1 MSLSVPGLRMP
12 LRFLRGGYMWLAL
25 TVVALAS
32 GVALVAATDL
42 VNRAVLRAFMEIIDT
57 MAGRAALQVSA
68 GEGALFP
75 EAIAEKIAA
84 VPGVE
89 VAVPAVEATAF
100 VADGTGELITI
111 QGVDIAREEAVRV
124 YEAED
129 AKGLAIDDPLFFLAQ
144 PDSIVLTRAFAA
156 RRGLQLED
164 PITLETP
171 TGRRRFVVRGLLQPT
186 GVARAYGGNL
196 AVMDLWAAEEAF
208 AKAGFVTRVDI
219 VAAKDAD
226 LTRLGAAVATVLPQ
240 GLRVERPVQRKDDLS
255 RVVRSLQLM
264 LQGVSLVALVAA
276 FLIAFNRLATVYE
289 TRSWQVGVLLAVGL
303 TGRTVWWELVKEAL
317 VLGAVGVALGLPLG
331 ILIGRIALPFVAETT
346 AISMKLVAP
355 EAALGVTLPSLLI
368 AATLGMVA
376 ALLAASLPAWRAA
389 RLEVVQTLRARGVEQ
404 ASEPTSFSWAIRGA
418 VVVALA
424 LTLIVQMFTRSGV
437 LGLVAT
443 GLMAVGTALAARPL
457 VHLVER
463 PVVSALRVLGGPA
476 GRFATA
482 IVTRN
487 PRRTALTVATLG
499 VGLGSVLWIAMLAH
513 SLESSVVETLGR
525 AMNSDLIISSMYEG
539 AGSVEA
545 PVDDRLLTHLA
556 AVPGVEAVAAER
568 AVDWHHAGGPIAIM
582 ALDPRYLRERRFGE
596 WSLNGDKLPDAWE
609 KVARGEAV
617 TVSSNFVLHI
627 GAKVGEPITLETPSG
642 PLTLPVAGITTDF
655 LSPRGTVKM
664 SRALYERLWHDAHI
678 THAFVQLAPGAEVN
692 VVRRIIASRLGRTY
706 GLRILTAGQLR
717 EYFGDLVRRGFAPSG
732 VLTVLVLLIVL
743 AGMADT
749 LAASVVERTR
759 EFGAIRAVGVE
770 RRHLRR
776 MVVLEGLTLGV
787 LGLILA
793 IGAGLGLGVIWVNAT
808 FPYLLGWVLE
818 LRFPWQ
824 RLLTASGA
832 AIAVSLLA
840 GFLPAMHAS
849 RLEPAAALR
858 YE

>member
-1 MSLSVPGLRMP
+1 MLTAPGLRMP
-12 LRFLRGGYMWLAL
+12 LRFLRGGYMWLLL
-25 TVVALAS
+25 TIVALAS
-32 GVALVAATDL
+32 GVALVAASDL
-42 VNRAVLRAFMEIIDT
+42 VNRAVLRAFVEIIDT

-75 EAIAEKIAA
+75 EEVAERVRA

-89 VAVPAVEATAF
+89 IAVPVLEATAF
-100 VADGTGELITI
+100 VADESGELITI

-124 YEAED
+124 YEAQD

-144 PDSIVLTRAFAA
+144 PDSIVLTRAFAT
-156 RRGLQLED
+156 RRKLGLED
-164 PITLETP
+164 AITLETP
-171 TGRRRFVVRGLLQPT
+171 TGRRRFVIRGLLEPT

-208 AKAGFVTRVDI
+208 ARAGFVTRVDV
-219 VAAKDAD
+219 VAAHDEDPEHLSSAI
-226 LTRLGAAVATVLPQ
+226 ASVLPP
-240 GLRVERPVQRKDDLS
+240 GLRVQPPVQRKDDLT
-255 RVVRSLQLM
+255 RIVRSLQLM

-289 TRSWQVGVLLAVGL
+289 GRAWQVGVLLAVGL

-331 ILIGRIALPFVAETT
+331 ILVGRIALPFVAETT

-355 EAALGVTLPSLLI
+355 EAALGVTLPSLGL

-389 RLEVVQTLRARGVEQ
+389 RLEVVQTLRTRGVEQ
-404 ASEPTSFSWAIRGA
+404 ASGQTRLGWIVRAG
-418 VVVALA
+418 VVAA
-424 LTLIVQMFTRSGV
+424 LLVTLLVQMITRSGV
-437 LGLVAT
+437 LGLVST
-443 GLMAVGTALAARPL
+443 GLIAVGTALAARPL

-463 PVVSALRVLGGPA
+463 PVISALRVLGGPA

-482 IVTRN
+482 IITRN

-513 SLESSVVETLGR
+513 SLEGSVVDTLGR
-525 AMNSDLIISSMYEG
+525 AMNADLIVSSMHEG

-556 AVPGVEAVAAER
+556 AVPGVQAVAGER

-582 ALDPRYLRERRFGE
+582 ALDPAYLRSRTFGE
-596 WSLNGDKLPDAWE
+596 WTLNGDRMPDAWE
-609 KVARGEAV
+609 LVAQGRAV
-617 TVSSNFVLHI
+617 TVSSNFLLHI
-627 GAKVGEPITLETPSG
+627 GARVGEPITLETPSG

-664 SRALYERLWHDAHI
+664 SRELYEKLWHDGHI
-678 THAFVQLAPGAEVN
+678 THAFVRVDPGADVHA
-692 VVRRIIASRLGRTY
+692 VHAAIGSRLGRTY

-717 EYFGDLVRRGFAPSG
+717 EYFAGLVRRGFAPSA

-787 LGLILA
+787 LGLVLA
-793 IGAGLGLGVIWVNAT
+793 VGAGLGLGVLWVNAT

-824 RLLTASGA
+824 RLIAAVAA
-832 AIAVSLLA
+832 AIGVSLAA
-840 GFLPAMHAS
+840 GLLPALRAS

-858 YE
+858 HE

>member
-1 MSLSVPGLRMP
+1 MVTAPGLRMP

-32 GVALVAATDL
+32 GVALVCAIDL
-42 VNRAVLRAFMEIIDT
+42 VNRAVLRAFVEIIDT
-57 MAGRAALQVSA
+57 MAGRASLQVSA

-75 EAIAEKIAA
+75 EEIADKVRA

-89 VAVPAVEATAF
+89 VAVPVVEATAF
-100 VADGTGELITI
+100 VADEGELITV

-124 YEAED
+124 YEAQD

-144 PDSIVLTRAFAA
+144 PDSIVLTRAFAN
-156 RRGLQLED
+156 RRNLKLED
-164 PITLETP
+164 AITLETP
-171 TGRRRFVVRGLLQPT
+171 TGRRRFVIRGLLEPT
-186 GVARAYGGNL
+186 GVARAFGGNL
-196 AVMDLWAAEEAF
+196 AVMDLWAAEEVF
-208 AKAGFVTRVDI
+208 ARAGFVTRVDI
-219 VAAKDAD
+219 VAARDQD
-226 LTRLGAAVATVLPQ
+226 PERLSAAVASVLPA
-240 GLRVERPVQRKDDLS
+240 GLRVEPPVQRKNDLT
-255 RVVRSLQLM
+255 RIVRSLQLM

-289 TRSWQVGVLLAVGL
+289 GRAWQVGVLLAVGL
-303 TGRTVWWELVKEAL
+303 NGRTVWWELVKEAL

-331 ILIGRIALPFVAETT
+331 ILVGRIALPFVAETT

-355 EAALGVTLPSLLI
+355 EAALGVTLPSLVL
-368 AATLGMVA
+368 ATTLGMVA
-376 ALLAASLPAWRAA
+376 ALLAASLPAWRAS
-389 RLEVVQTLRARGVEQ
+389 RLEVVQTLRTRGVEQ
-404 ASEPTSFSWAIRGA
+404 ASGQTRVGWLVRAG
-418 VVVALA
+418 VVVALV
-424 LTLIVQMFTRSGV
+424 LTLVVQMLTRSGV
-437 LGLVAT
+437 LGLVST
-443 GLMAVGTALAARPL
+443 GLIAVGTALAARPL

-463 PVVSALRVLGGPA
+463 PVISALRVLGGPA

-513 SLESSVVETLGR
+513 SLEGSVVDTLGR
-525 AMNSDLIISSMYEG
+525 AMSADLIVSSMYEG
-539 AGSVEA
+539 AGAVEA
-545 PVDDRLLTHLA
+545 PVSDRLLTHLA
-556 AVPGVEAVAAER
+556 AVPGVHAVAGER

-582 ALDPRYLRERRFGE
+582 ALDPSYLRGRTFGE
-596 WSLNGDKLPDAWE
+596 WTLNGDRMQDAWE
-609 KVARGEAV
+609 LVARGEAV
-617 TVSSNFVLHI
+617 TVSSNFLLHI
-627 GAKVGEPITLETPSG
+627 GARVGQPITIETPSG

-664 SRALYERLWHDAHI
+664 SRELYERLWHDGNI
-678 THAFVQLAPGAEVN
+678 THAFV
-692 VVRRIIASRLGRTY
+692 RIDDHANLHAVQAAIASRLGRTY

-717 EYFGDLVRRGFAPSG
+717 DYFAGLVRRGFAPSR

-759 EFGAIRAVGVE
+759 EFGAVRAVGVE

-793 IGAGLGLGVIWVNAT
+793 IGAGIGLGVLWVNAT

-818 LRFPWQ
+818 LRFPWG
-824 RLLTASGA
+824 RIVTAIVA
-832 AIAVSLLA
+832 AIGVSLAA
-840 GFLPAMHAS
+840 GLLPALRAS

-858 YE
+858 HE

>member
-1 MSLSVPGLRMP
+1 MLTAPGLRMP

-57 MAGRAALQVSA
+57 MAGRAVLQVSA

-75 EAIAEKIAA
+75 EDVAEKIRA

-89 VAVPAVEATAF
+89 VAAPAIEATAF
-100 VADGTGELITI
+100 VADETGELITI
-111 QGVDIAREEAVRV
+111 QGVDIGREEAVRV
-124 YEAED
+124 YEAQD
-129 AKGLAIDDPLFFLAQ
+129 AKGLTIDDPLFFLAQ
-144 PDSIVLTRAFAA
+144 PDSIVLTHAFAT
-156 RRGLQLED
+156 RRGLKIDD

-171 TGRRRFVVRGLLQPT
+171 TGRRRLVVRGLLQPT

-196 AVMDLWAAEEAF
+196 AIMDLWAAEEVF
-208 AKAGFVTRVDI
+208 AKAGFVTRIDV
-219 VAAKDAD
+219 VAAKDTD
-226 LTRLGAAVATVLPQ
+226 PVRLQEAVASVLPP
-240 GLRVERPVQRKDDLS
+240 GLRVERPLQRKEDLS
-255 RVVRSLQLM
+255 RIVRSLQLM

-289 TRSWQVGVLLAVGL
+289 ARSWQVGVLLAVGL

-355 EAALGVTLPSLLI
+355 EATLGVTASSLVL
-368 AATLGMVA
+368 AAALGMVA
-376 ALLAASLPAWRAA
+376 SLLAASLPAWRAA
-389 RLEVVQTLRARGVEQ
+389 RLEVVQTLRTRGVEH
-404 ASEPTSFSWAIRGA
+404 ASEPTRVGWIVRGG
-418 VVVALA
+418 VVVALIV
-424 LTLIVQMFTRSGV
+424 TLIVQMITRSGV
-437 LGLVAT
+437 LGLVTT
-443 GLMAVGTALAARPL
+443 GLIAIGTALAARPL
-457 VHLVER
+457 VQAVER
-463 PVVSALRVLGGPA
+463 PVITALRVLGGPA

-513 SLESSVVETLGR
+513 SLERSVVDTLGR
-525 AMNSDLIISSMYEG
+525 AMNADLIISSMHEG

-545 PVDDRLLTHLA
+545 PVDDRLLTNLA
-556 AVPGVEAVAAER
+556 AIPGVQAVAAER

-582 ALDPRYLRERRFGE
+582 ALDPSYLRENRFGE
-596 WSLNGDKLPDAWE
+596 WTLDGDKMPDAWE

-664 SRALYERLWHDAHI
+664 SRALYESLWHDGHI
-678 THAFVQLAPGAEVN
+678 THAFVQLEHGADVN
-692 VVRRIIASRLGRTY
+692 TVRSAIAARLGRTY
-706 GLRILTAGQLR
+706 GLRILTAVQLR

-793 IGAGLGLGVIWVNAT
+793 IGAGLGLGVVWVNAT

-832 AIAVSLLA
+832 AIVVSLVA
-840 GFLPAMHAS
+840 GFLPALHAS

>member
-1 MSLSVPGLRMP
+1 MLTAPGLRMP

-32 GVALVAATDL
+32 GVALVAAIDL
-42 VNRAVLRAFMEIIDT
+42 VNRAVLRAFVEIIDT

-75 EAIAEKIAA
+75 EDVADKVRA

-89 VAVPAVEATAF
+89 VAVPVVEATAF
-100 VADGTGELITI
+100 VADESGELITV

-124 YEAED
+124 YEAQD

-144 PDSIVLTRAFAA
+144 PDSIVLTRAFAT
-156 RRGLQLED
+156 RRKLNLD
-164 PITLETP
+164 DAITLETP
-171 TGRRRFVVRGLLQPT
+171 TGRRRFVIRGLLEPR

-196 AVMDLWAAEEAF
+196 AVMDLWAAEEVF
-208 AKAGFVTRVDI
+208 ARAGFVTRVDI
-219 VAAKDAD
+219 VAAHDEDPA
-226 LTRLGAAVATVLPQ
+226 RLSAAIASVLPP
-240 GLRVERPVQRKDDLS
+240 GLRVEPPVQRKNDLT
-255 RVVRSLQLM
+255 RIVRSLQLM

-289 TRSWQVGVLLAVGL
+289 ARAWQVGVLLAVGL

-331 ILIGRIALPFVAETT
+331 ILVGRIALPFVAETT

-355 EAALGVTLPSLLI
+355 EADLGVALPSLLL
-368 AATLGMVA
+368 ATTLGMVA
-376 ALLAASLPAWRAA
+376 ALLAASLPAWRAS
-389 RLEVVQTLRARGVEQ
+389 RLEVVQTLRTRGVEQ
-404 ASEPTSFSWAIRGA
+404 ASGQTRVGWLVRAG
-418 VVVALA
+418 VVVALL
-424 LTLIVQMFTRSGV
+424 LTLLVQMLTRSGV
-437 LGLVAT
+437 LGLVST
-443 GLMAVGTALAARPL
+443 GLIAVGTALAARPL
-457 VHLVER
+457 LQLVER
-463 PVVSALRVLGGPA
+463 PVISALRVLGGPA

-513 SLESSVVETLGR
+513 SLEGSVVDTLGR
-525 AMNSDLIISSMYEG
+525 AMNADLIVSSMHEG

-556 AVPGVEAVAAER
+556 AVPSVHAVAGER

-582 ALDPRYLRERRFGE
+582 ALDPSYLRSRTFGE
-596 WSLNGDKLPDAWE
+596 WTLNGDRMPDAWE
-609 KVARGEAV
+609 LVARGAAV

-627 GAKVGEPITLETPSG
+627 GARVGQPITLETPSG

-664 SRALYERLWHDAHI
+664 SRELYEKLWHDGHI
-678 THAFVQLAPGAEVN
+678 THAFVRIDANADARA
-692 VVRRIIASRLGRTY
+692 VRAAIASRLGRTY

-717 EYFGDLVRRGFAPSG
+717 EYFAGLVRRGFAPSG

-743 AGMADT
+743 VGMADT

-759 EFGAIRAVGVE
+759 EFGAVRAVGVE

-787 LGLILA
+787 LGLVLA
-793 IGAGLGLGVIWVNAT
+793 IGAGVGLGVLWVHAT
-808 FPYLLGWVLE
+808 FPYMLGWVLE

-824 RLLTASGA
+824 RLLLALA
-832 AIAVSLLA
+832 ATIGVSLAA
-840 GFLPAMHAS
+840 GLLPALRAS

-858 YE
+858 HE

>member
-1 MSLSVPGLRMP
+1 MQTPLGLRMP
-12 LRFLRGGYMWLAL
+12 LRFLRGGWMWFAL

-32 GVALVAATDL
+32 GVALVAASDL
-42 VNRAVLRAFMEIIDT
+42 VNRAVLRAFVEVIDT

-68 GEGALFP
+68 GDRALFP
-75 EAIAEKIAA
+75 ESVAETVRA

-89 VAVPAVEATAF
+89 LAVPVLEATAF
-100 VADGTGELITI
+100 VADGRGDLLTI

-124 YEAED
+124 YEAHD
-129 AKGLAIDDPLFFLAQ
+129 AAGPTIEDPLFFLAQ
-144 PDSIVLTRAFAA
+144 PDSIVLTRAFAT
-156 RRGLQLED
+156 RRGLRMED

-171 TGRRRFVVRGLLQPT
+171 TGRRRFVVRGLLEPT

-208 AKAGFVTRVDI
+208 ARPGFITRVDI
-219 VAAKDAD
+219 VPARDVDLATLADAVAAVLPAGLRVKPPAQRKAD
-226 LTRLGAAVATVLPQ
+226 LTR
-240 GLRVERPVQRKDDLS
+240 
-255 RVVRSLQLM
+255 VVSSLQLM
-264 LQGVSLVALVAA
+264 LRGVSLVALVAA

-289 TRSWQVGVLLAVGL
+289 TRAWQVGVLLAVGL
-303 TGRTVWWELVKEAL
+303 PVRTVWWELVKEAL
-317 VLGAVGVALGLPLG
+317 ILGAAGVVFGLPLG
-331 ILIGRIALPFVAETT
+331 ILVGRIALPFVAETT
-346 AISMKLVAP
+346 AINVKLVAP
-355 EAALGVTLPSLLI
+355 EAELGVALPSLVM
-368 AATLGMVA
+368 AALLGMVA

-389 RLEVVQTLRARGVEQ
+389 RLEVVHTLRTRGVEQ
-404 ASEPTSFSWAIRGA
+404 AGGQGRVGWVVRA
-418 VVVALA
+418 VIVVALVVV
-424 LTLIVQMFTRSGV
+424 LFVQTMARSGV
-437 LGLVAT
+437 WGLVAT
-443 GLMAVGTALAARPL
+443 GLIAIGTALAARPL
-457 VHLVER
+457 VQLVER

-513 SLESSVVETLGR
+513 SLETSVVETLGR
-525 AMNSDLIISSMYEG
+525 AMSSDLIVSSMYEG
-539 AGSVEA
+539 AGAVEA

-556 AVPGVEAVAAER
+556 AVPGVAAVAGER

-582 ALDPRYLRERRFGE
+582 ALDPSYLRSQSFGE
-596 WSLNGDKLPDAWE
+596 WELHGDHLPDAWGL
-609 KVARGEAV
+609 VARGEAV
-617 TVSSNFVLHI
+617 TVSSNFVLHV
-627 GAKVGEPITLETPSG
+627 GAKVGERITLDTPSG
-642 PLTLPVAGITTDF
+642 PLRIQVAGITTDF
-655 LSPRGTVKM
+655 LSPRGTVKI
-664 SRALYERLWHDAHI
+664 SRELYAKHWHDRQI
-678 THAFVQLAPGAEVN
+678 THAFVRLRDGAELAK
-692 VVRRIIASRLGRTY
+692 VRNAIASRLGRTY
-706 GLRILTAGQLR
+706 GLRILTAAQLR
-717 EYFGDLVRRGFAPSG
+717 EYFGGLVRRAFALSG
-732 VLTVLVLLIVL
+732 VLTAVVLLIVL

-759 EFGAIRAVGVE
+759 EFGVVRAVGVE

-787 LGLILA
+787 LGLMLA
-793 IGAGLGLGVIWVNAT
+793 VGAGLLLGVLWVNAT

-824 RLLTASGA
+824 RLLTAVAA
-832 AIAVSLLA
+832 AIGVSLAA
-840 GFLPAMHAS
+840 GLLPALRAG

>member
-1 MSLSVPGLRMP
+1 MLTLRMP

-32 GVALVAATDL
+32 GVALVAAVDL

-57 MAGRAALQVSA
+57 MAGRATLQVSA

-75 EAIAEKIAA
+75 EDVVERIRA
-84 VPGVE
+84 VPGDD

-100 VADGTGELITI
+100 VADETGELITV

-156 RRGLQLED
+156 RRGLKLDD

-171 TGRRRFVVRGLLQPT
+171 TGRRRFVIRGLLQPT

-196 AVMDLWAAEEAF
+196 AVMDLWAAEEVF
-208 AKAGFVTRVDI
+208 AKAGYVTRIDI
-219 VAAKDAD
+219 VAARDAD
-226 LTRLGAAVATVLPQ
+226 PTRLSAGVAAVLPP

-255 RVVRSLQLM
+255 RIVRSLQLM

-289 TRSWQVGVLLAVGL
+289 MRSWQVGVLLAVGL

-331 ILIGRIALPFVAETT
+331 ILIGRIVLPFVAETT

-355 EAALGVTLPSLLI
+355 EAALGVALPSLLL

-404 ASEPTSFSWAIRGA
+404 ASGPTSFSWAIRGA

-424 LTLIVQMFTRSGV
+424 LTLVVQMFTRSGV

-443 GLMAVGTALAARPL
+443 ALIAVGTALAARPL
-457 VHLVER
+457 VQLAER
-463 PVVSALRVLGGPA
+463 PVISALRVLGGPA

-499 VGLGSVLWIAMLAH
+499 VGLGSVLWLAMLAH
-513 SLESSVVETLGR
+513 SLERSVVETLGR
-525 AMNSDLIISSMYEG
+525 AMNSDLIISSMHEG

-582 ALDPRYLRERRFGE
+582 ALDPSYLRERRFGE
-596 WSLNGDKLPDAWE
+596 WSLDGERLPDAWE

-642 PLTLPVAGITTDF
+642 PLTVPVAGITTDF

-664 SRALYERLWHDAHI
+664 SRALYESRWHDAHI
-678 THAFVQLAPGAEVN
+678 THAFVQVAPGAEVN
-692 VVRRIIASRLGRTY
+692 AVRKIIASRLGRTY
-706 GLRILTAGQLR
+706 GLRILTAAQLR

-732 VLTVLVLLIVL
+732 VLTVLVLLLVL

-759 EFGAIRAVGVE
+759 EFGAMRAVGVE

-787 LGLILA
+787 LGLVLA
-793 IGAGLGLGVIWVNAT
+793 VGAGLGLGVVWVHAT

-824 RLLTASGA
+824 RLLMASGA
-832 AIAVSLLA
+832 AIVVSLVA

>member
-1 MSLSVPGLRMP
+1 
-12 LRFLRGGYMWLAL
+12 
-25 TVVALAS
+25 
-32 GVALVAATDL
+32 
-42 VNRAVLRAFMEIIDT
+42 
-57 MAGRAALQVSA
+57 
-68 GEGALFP
+68 
-75 EAIAEKIAA
+75 
-84 VPGVE
+84 
-89 VAVPAVEATAF
+89 
-100 VADGTGELITI
+100 
-111 QGVDIAREEAVRV
+111 
-124 YEAED
+124 
-129 AKGLAIDDPLFFLAQ
+129 
-144 PDSIVLTRAFAA
+144 
-156 RRGLQLED
+156 
-164 PITLETP
+164 
-171 TGRRRFVVRGLLQPT
+171 
-186 GVARAYGGNL
+186 
-196 AVMDLWAAEEAF
+196 MDLWAAEEVF

-219 VAAKDAD
+219 VAAKDVDPAQ
-226 LTRLGAAVATVLPQ
+226 LGTAVASVLPP
-240 GLRVERPVQRKDDLS
+240 GLRAERPVQRKDDLS
-255 RVVRSLQLM
+255 RIVRSLQLM

-317 VLGAVGVALGLPLG
+317 VLGAAGVALGLPLG

-346 AISMKLVAP
+346 AINMKLVAP
-355 EAALGVTLPSLLI
+355 EAALGVTAPSLVI
-368 AATLGMVA
+368 AATLGMGA
-376 ALLAASLPAWRAA
+376 ALLAASLPAWRAS
-389 RLEVVQTLRARGVEQ
+389 RLEVVQTLRARGIEQ
-404 ASEPTSFSWAIRGA
+404 ASEATSFSWAIRGA
-418 VVVALA
+418 VVVALV
-424 LTLIVQMFTRSGV
+424 LTLLVQMVTRSGA

-443 GLMAVGTALAARPL
+443 ALIAVGTALAARPL

-463 PVVSALRVLGGPA
+463 PVISALRVLGGPA

-525 AMNSDLIISSMYEG
+525 AMSSDLIISSMYEG

-545 PVDDRLLTHLA
+545 PIDDRLLTHLA
-556 AVPGVEAVAAER
+556 AMPGVEAVAAER

-582 ALDPRYLRERRFGE
+582 ALDPSYLRERRFGE
-596 WSLNGDKLPDAWE
+596 WTLDGAKLPDAWE

-642 PLTLPVAGITTDF
+642 PLTVPVAGITTDF

-678 THAFVQLAPGAEVN
+678 THAFVRLVPGTDVN
-692 VVRRIIASRLGRTY
+692 VVRKMIAARLGRTY

-732 VLTVLVLLIVL
+732 VLTALVLLIVL
-743 AGMADT
+743 VGMADT

-759 EFGAIRAVGVE
+759 EFGAVRAVGVE

-776 MVVLEGLTLGV
+776 MVMLEGLTLGV

-793 IGAGLGLGVIWVNAT
+793 IGAGLGLGVVWVNAT

-824 RLLTASGA
+824 RLLTASAA
-832 AIAVSLLA
+832 AICVSLVA
-840 GFLPAMHAS
+840 GFLPAIHAG

>member
-1 MSLSVPGLRMP
+1 MLTAPGFRMP
-12 LRFLRGGYMWLAL
+12 LRFLRGGYTWLAL

-32 GVALVAATDL
+32 GVALIAAIDL
-42 VNRAVLRAFMEIIDT
+42 VNRAVLRAFVEIIDT
-57 MAGRAALQVSA
+57 MAGRATLQVSA

-75 EAIAEKIAA
+75 EDVAEKVRA

-89 VAVPAVEATAF
+89 VAVPVVEATAF
-100 VADGTGELITI
+100 VADESGELITI

-124 YEAED
+124 YEAQD

-144 PDSIVLTRAFAA
+144 PDSIVLTRAFAT
-156 RRGLQLED
+156 RRGLAID
-164 PITLETP
+164 DAITLETP
-171 TGRRRFVVRGLLQPT
+171 TGRRRFVIRGLLQPT
-186 GVARAYGGNL
+186 GVARAFGGNL

-208 AKAGFVTRVDI
+208 AKAGFVTRIDV
-219 VAAKDAD
+219 VAAKDEDPA
-226 LTRLGAAVATVLPQ
+226 RLGPAIASVLPA

-255 RVVRSLQLM
+255 RIVRSLQLM

-289 TRSWQVGVLLAVGL
+289 ARAWQVGVLLAVGL

-317 VLGAVGVALGLPLG
+317 VLGAIGVALGLPLG
-331 ILIGRIALPFVAETT
+331 LLIGRISLPFVAETT
-346 AISMKLVAP
+346 AINMKLVAP
-355 EAALGVTLPSLLI
+355 EAELAVALPSLLV

-389 RLEVVQTLRARGVEQ
+389 RLEVVQTLRTRGVEQ
-404 ASEPTSFSWAIRGA
+404 QGGQTSFGWTVRAV
-418 VVVALA
+418 VVVALV
-424 LTLIVQMFTRSGV
+424 LTLLIQMFTRSGV

-443 GLMAVGTALAARPL
+443 VLIAIGTALAARPL

-463 PVVSALRVLGGPA
+463 PVISALRVLGGPA

-513 SLESSVVETLGR
+513 SLETSVVETLGR
-525 AMNSDLIISSMYEG
+525 AMNSDLIVSSMHEG

-556 AVPGVEAVAAER
+556 AVPGVAAVAAER
-568 AVDWHHAGGPIAIM
+568 ARDWHHAGGPIAIM
-582 ALDPRYLRERRFGE
+582 ALDPGYLRGGGFGE
-596 WSLNGDKLPDAWE
+596 WALHGNALPDAWE
-609 KVARGEAV
+609 QVARGEAV

-627 GAKVGEPITLETPSG
+627 GARVGDPITLETPSG
-642 PLTLPVAGITTDF
+642 PLTVPVAGITTDF

-664 SRALYERLWHDAHI
+664 SRALYERLWHDTQV
-678 THAFVQLAPGAEVN
+678 THAFVRLSHGADAGA
-692 VVRRIIASRLGRTY
+692 VRAAIASRLGRTY

-717 EYFGDLVRRGFAPSG
+717 EYFADLVRRGFAPSRI
-732 VLTVLVLLIVL
+732 LTVLVLLIVL

-759 EFGAIRAVGVE
+759 EFGAVRAVGVE
-770 RRHLRR
+770 RRYLRR

-793 IGAGLGLGVIWVNAT
+793 IGAGLSLGVVWVNAT
-808 FPYLLGWVLE
+808 FPYLLGWVLQ

-824 RLLTASGA
+824 RLLWTSAA
-832 AIAVSLLA
+832 AIAVSLAA
-840 GFLPAMHAS
+840 GFLPALRAS